1 MFAVVELEGLE
12 PSSKQAAKMLST
24 CLAFHL
30 GFGKALAKGAPGTCL
45 SPWGFRPDIGA
56 VTGLACVFLMFPGGR
71 PQAGLPGKQMALNS
85 FC

>member
-1 MFAVVELEGLE
+1 VELEGFE

-30 GFGKALAKGAPGTCL
+30 GFGKALAKGTPGACL
-45 SPWGFRPDIGA
+45 SPWGFRPAVGA
-56 VTGLACVFLMFPGGR
+56 ATGLACDFLMFPWGR
-71 PQAGLPGKQMALNS
+71 PQAGLPGKQMAANS